1 MQSNKAKKAVE
12 IFDYIHSLDSQ
23 KLADIL
29 SKNQNAI
36 NKSISYF
43 IQVNI
48 GNEKQK
54 SGVSFNETEDFYNY
68 CVREKKMKILGLM
81 AIPPNDQN
89 TEKYFKSLSELNYS
103 LGLKELS
110 IGMSSDFMQAIKYK
124 ATYLKNRQFNIWRSI
139 LIYIYYSRV

>member
-1 MQSNKAKKAVE
+1 
-12 IFDYIHSLDSQ
+12 
-23 KLADIL
+23 
-29 SKNQNAI
+29 
-36 NKSISYF
+36 
-43 IQVNI
+43 
-48 GNEKQK
+48 
-54 SGVSFNETEDFYNY
+54 
-68 CVREKKMKILGLM
+68 MKILGLM

-124 ATYLKNRQFNIWRSI
+124 ATYQNRQFNIWRSI

>member
-1 MQSNKAKKAVE
+1 MRLK
-12 IFDYIHSLDSQ
+12 I
-23 KLADIL
+23 
-29 SKNQNAI
+29 
-36 NKSISYF
+36 
-43 IQVNI
+43 
-48 GNEKQK
+48 
-54 SGVSFNETEDFYNY
+54 FYNY

-124 ATYLKNRQFNIWRSI
+124 ATYLRIGSLIFGDRS
-139 LIYIYYSRV
+139 